1 MDTGLGALKTTS
13 KNDAHKAA
21 DVTGEFIGNKI
32 AEAAA
37 KSKDDKIVKPK
48 PAIDENPRNVEE
60 KVILP
65 EKREEI
71 LNELR
76 QVL

>member
-1 MDTGLGALKTTS
+1 MDTGLDALKTTS

-32 AEAAA
+32 AAA

-48 PAIDENPRNVEE
+48 HAIDENPRNVEE

-65 EKREEI
+65 EKRGEI